1 MATLELRGIEKHYA
15 GVHAVDGINLKVR
28 DGEFLAILGPSGCGK
43 STTMRMIAGLETPTV
58 GDILIDGAVVTQLP
72 PRLRNVSMV
81 FQSYALYP
89 HMSVAENIAFPLKAA
104 HLPREQREQKIAWA
118 AKLMGVEVLLK
129 RRPARLSG
137 GEKQKV
143 ALARA
148 LVRDPTLFIFDE
160 PLSSLDAQVRA
171 MARGELRQLHDRTGI
186 TTVYVTHD
194 QVEAM
199 GMGDRVAVMKSGQV
213 RQLGTPQELYSNPAD
228 TFVASFLGTPPMN
241 LIRRDGQIVGFR
253 PECVHVSHAGAVP
266 KDNVFRLSVK
276 VIELEFLGADWQVY
290 AYAEG
295 GDDTHKLLARVGGSE
310 AATLKVGGT
319 AEFVVS
325 DPDLRYFDA
334 TSGKRIE
341 HGGR

>member
-1 MATLELRGIEKHYA
+1 MATLELRGIEKHYG
-15 GVHAVDGINLKVR
+15 GVHAVDGINLEVA

-43 STTMRMIAGLETPTV
+43 STTMRMIAGLEPPTK
-58 GDILIDGAVVTQLP
+58 GDILIGGEVVTALP

-89 HMSVAENIAFPLKAA
+89 HMSVAENIAFPLKTRRT
-104 HLPREQREQKIAWA
+104 PRAEREQKVQWA
-118 AKLMGVEVLLK
+118 SKLMGVESLLK
-129 RRPARLSG
+129 RRPSRLSG

-194 QVEAM
+194 QLEAM
-199 GMGDRVAVMKSGQV
+199 GLGDRIAVMKSGQV
-213 RQLGTPQELYSNPAD
+213 RQVGTPQELYANPAD

-241 LIRRDGQIVGFR
+241 LLRRDGHVIGFR
-253 PECVHVSHAGAVP
+253 PESVHVASANAAP
-266 KDNVFRLSVK
+266 CDAMRLSVRI
-276 VIELEFLGADWQVY
+276 IELEFLGADWQ
-290 AYAEG
+290 AYAHVQGSPDE
-295 GDDTHKLLARVGGSE
+295 HKLLARLSAAEMGTLRVGE
-310 AATLKVGGT
+310 A
-319 AEFVVS
+319 AEFVVE
-325 DPDLRYFDA
+325 PAALRYFDA
-334 TSGKRIE
+334 TTGNRITNGSGV
-341 HGGR
+341 